1 MIQMEYGFDF
11 HRLLELTELFNV
23 NDSPEKASSDI
34 KHKSE
39 LMSHVWDLILLNLE
53 RFYSIE
59 T

>member
-1 MIQMEYGFDF
+1 MQYGFDF
-11 HRLLELTELFNV
+11 HRLCGTTELFNV
-23 NDSPEKASSDI
+23 NDSAEKASSDI

-53 RFYSIE
+53 RFHSIE

>member
-1 MIQMEYGFDF
+1 MEYGFDF
-11 HRLLELTELFNV
+11 HRLCGTTELFNV